1 MLCSH
6 ASMAQTQVG
15 SDIDGEAAG
24 DISGSSVSM
33 PDAYT
38 VAIGAQYNDGNG
50 TESGHVRVYKWN
62 GNTWTQKGGDIDG
75 EAAGDYSGVSV
86 SMPDSN
92 TVAIG
97 AILNEDNGERA
108 GHVRVYMW
116 SGNSWVQKG
125 GDIDGEDSLNFSG
138 SSVSMPD
145 SNTVA
150 IGAPWNNGNGIYA
163 GHVRVYRWNGSAWI
177 QRGGDLDGEAASDES
192 GCFVSMP
199 DINTLAIGAQRND
212 SNGIDAG
219 HVRVYRWSGN
229 SWVQKGIDIDGDSA
243 GDYFGAVVSMP
254 DSNTVA
260 IGAPY
265 NAVNGVYAGQVRIY
279 RWNGSMWVP
288 KGMAI
293 YGDTAYSSSYFV
305 SMPDSNTIALGVF
318 TSNGLNAS
326 RVRIYRWSDTAWVQR
341 GVDINRE
348 AAADWAAIVS
358 MPDSNTVAI
367 GALGNDGNGL
377 NSGHVRV
384 FSLCN
389 GSVDTSV
396 TLSANT
402 LVSSDSTATYQWLN
416 CDSAY
421 AAVNGATNRNF
432 TPLNTG
438 NYSVVVSRSHC
449 VDTSACYNV
458 VISGLNKQKA
468 KKGQFTVYPNPTDGA
483 FIIETNESSKNTS
496 FEIRDVKGKVI
507 LKGKLKD
514 KQTTLDLSD
523 YSSGVYLLRVGDQN
537 VKVVRK

>member
-254 DSNTVA
+254 DSNT
-260 IGAPY
+260 
-265 NAVNGVYAGQVRIY
+265 
-279 RWNGSMWVP
+279 
-288 KGMAI
+288 
-293 YGDTAYSSSYFV
+293 
-305 SMPDSNTIALGVF
+305 IALGVF

-389 GSVDTSV
+389 GSVYTSV

-416 CDSAY
+416 CDSSY
-421 AAVNGATNRNF
+421 AAVVGATDRSF

-458 VISGLNKQKA
+458 VVTGLSEQKA
-468 KKGQFTVYPNPTDGA
+468 KEEQFTVYPNPTNGA
-483 FIIETNESSKNTS
+483 FTIESDTRSNNAV
-496 FEIRDVKGKVI
+496 FEIRDITGKIIRKGN
-507 LKGKLKD
+507 LKAKR
-514 KQTTLDLSD
+514 TTLDLSE
-523 YSSGVYLLRVGDQN
+523 YSSGVYILRVGDRN
-537 VKVVRK
+537 VKIIRK